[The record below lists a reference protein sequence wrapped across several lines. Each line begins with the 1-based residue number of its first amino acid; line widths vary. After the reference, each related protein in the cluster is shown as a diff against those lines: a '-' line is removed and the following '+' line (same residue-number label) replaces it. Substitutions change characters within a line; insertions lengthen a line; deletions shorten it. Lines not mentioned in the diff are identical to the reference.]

1 MRLIDNHW
9 QVVSSEKGVE
19 VTSARYHQWRPT
31 KRRSIISRQ
40 SKSEI
45 ARPFPRATR
54 AAIIG
59 IKAGVNKFR
68 IASNPISLSFAA
80 FAESKAPEERDRSCT
95 SSFVEL
101 VQNNSMLK
109 RGKEYELFQRVIRHN
124 ESFVVRLEEKG
135 QLPPTTYLSFLVVL
149 FFLFR
154 CKGARNVS

>member
-95 SSFVEL
+95 SPFVEL
-101 VQNNSMLK
+101 VQDNSMLK
-109 RGKEYELFQRVIRHN
+109 RQRVRTISTSYSPYRIFRCT
-124 ESFVVRLEEKG
+124 SRRKRTATAYDIL
-135 QLPPTTYLSFLVVL
+135 VL
-149 FFLFR
+149 FGCSFF
-154 CKGARNVS
+154 SF